1 MMKKLIFVVAL
12 IMIGLPSVA
21 WAASDTDQ
29 VTALKKQVEKAKK
42 QATTVGAELRTI
54 ANQFSL
60 RPDIPKDFSK
70 VSGEYCFFGG
80 WDGHHT
86 HYAIDPTK
94 TQEDV
99 IDFVEAAPMIK
110 AGLNVKDLPKYPGK
124 LGKMTPGQW
133 YYSPAKGFEP
143 HHGKNPPVALLI
155 RAVNIK

>member
-1 MMKKLIFVVAL
+1 MKTLIIGAALAMSFFPYAVSAGTEAEEEETAKLQQAAIVAAE
-12 IMIGLPSVA
+12 I
-21 WAASDTDQ
+21 
-29 VTALKKQVEKAKK
+29 TAF
-42 QATTVGAELRTI
+42 T
-54 ANQFSL
+54 NQLSH
-60 RPDIPKDFSK
+60 RPETAFDFSK

>member
-1 MMKKLIFVVAL
+1 MRAFLFGMAL
-12 IMIGLPSVA
+12 LMIGLPN
-21 WAASDTDQ
+21 AAAAGTETD
-29 VTALKKQVEKAKK
+29 KAKAAMK
-42 QATTVGAELRTI
+42 QAAMKQGAIVGAEISAI
-54 ANQFSL
+54 ANQLSL
-60 RPDIPKDFSK
+60 HPATAKDFSK